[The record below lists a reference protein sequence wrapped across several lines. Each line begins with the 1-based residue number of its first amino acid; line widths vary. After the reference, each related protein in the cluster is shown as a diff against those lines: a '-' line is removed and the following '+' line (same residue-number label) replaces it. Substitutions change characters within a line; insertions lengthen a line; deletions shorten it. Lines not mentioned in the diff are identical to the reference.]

1 MSTFKAFFKEEI
13 TEIEPI
19 KIKLARFKQEIEVK
33 PLSPEKQEELIDS
46 SQKTRINSK
55 GKMEKYVSQG
65 KYARLLVINT
75 MIVPDLEDAALQKN
89 YGVLGAENLLNVMFT
104 ADEVN
109 EIIKKLSEESEMENL
124 EDLTEKAK
132 N

>member
-65 KYARLLVINT
+65 KYEHWRTVLSRR
-75 MIVPDLEDAALQKN
+75 D
-89 YGVLGAENLLNVMFT
+89 YGCGT
-104 ADEVN
+104 ACFRR
-109 EIIKKLSEESEMENL
+109 
-124 EDLTEKAK
+124 A
-132 N
+132 